1 MSCVSRN
8 LPANKSPGPDG
19 FTAEFYQKFREELSS
34 RCCLKLNSMG
44 GIFTVEIAHGTCNFY
59 SLGIEKDTKM
69 NFRDSYSN
77 PFQ

>member
-1 MSCVSRN
+1 M
-8 LPANKSPGPDG
+8 LPAANC
-19 FTAEFYQKFREELSS
+19 SS

-69 NFRDSYSN
+69 NFRDSSILILSSKEFASDATVLVRVPSN
-77 PFQ
+77 

>member
-1 MSCVSRN
+1 M
-8 LPANKSPGPDG
+8 LPAANC
-19 FTAEFYQKFREELSS
+19 SS

-69 NFRDSYSN
+69 NFRDSSILILSSKEFASDATVLVRV
-77 PFQ
+77 PSS